1 MTKASLLWD
10 TSEQTMLK
18 VKDVM
23 RKNVVAVSS
32 FTPLVGLLELIRQT
46 NHRCFPVTEE
56 SKFKG
61 MICIEDIM
69 KVFYPYLPTIEKYR
83 SLMPFYKEDLEN
95 DLFNVEVDPELIDL
109 LMAEDIMN
117 FDVPTV
123 SEDDDLENVYRTLKN
138 SRLSVLPVVR
148 GDELVGVIGL
158 FDIIY
163 YLLKKKV

>member
-1 MTKASLLWD
+1 
-10 TSEQTMLK
+10 
-18 VKDVM
+18 
-23 RKNVVAVSS
+23 
-32 FTPLVGLLELIRQT
+32 
-46 NHRCFPVTEE
+46 
-56 SKFKG
+56 